1 MPKIVNPEVINRVQE
16 ARLNG
21 KSGKDS
27 LLAGGLTMKTATHTV
42 GNNKLLKLVDDKIE
56 YELKASDLSADFIVN
71 GLNDIRKLC
80 LKGKKKDLSSA
91 VRIFELYGKYLKLWS
106 DSINNNVI
114 IIDDKE
120 KQSRLNRLKS
130 MIESNKSNES
140 NETKEVIDVEV

>member
-130 MIESNKSNES
+130 MIESNKSNE
-140 NETKEVIDVEV
+140 TKEVIDVEV